1 MRMENIT
8 SLPHYLDCAAV
19 VMLKA
24 ELGDKMFLGHKTI
37 VDLAVRF
44 YNVWI
49 LNCEENGNAKTMI
62 SFDVQG
68 IPPHETEL
76 QYNFDCF
83 RYNCF
88 GLIHKRH
95 KVLKIKRN

>member
-1 MRMENIT
+1 MRMENIIVT
-8 SLPHYLDCAAV
+8 SLPHYLNCAAV
-19 VMLKA
+19 VILKA

-68 IPPHETEL
+68 IPL
-76 QYNFDCF
+76 M
-83 RYNCF
+83 RLNCSTISIASVIIAL
-88 GLIHKRH
+88 G
-95 KVLKIKRN
+95 